1 VTAAGSSAQVWKQS
15 NQNPFCKKI
24 YNQTQNPSGSMQA
37 SSGAQMACFG
47 PQVTGPTRPSFNLP
61 HRLST
66 LGPANKG
73 NGFGSSNVDAAN
85 PAEDQINGTQAFG
98 QSETSIA
105 AAGPYVVEAWND
117 ATGFFAPLCSPVTRT
132 S

>member
-1 VTAAGSSAQVWKQS
+1 MTPAHNCKGAFVAPLGWFVGYSRFLALTTIALLVTAAGSSAQVWKQS

-47 PQVTGPTRPSFNLP
+47 PQASGPTRPSFNLP

-73 NGFGSSNVDAAN
+73 
-85 PAEDQINGTQAFG
+85 
-98 QSETSIA
+98 
-105 AAGPYVVEAWND
+105 
-117 ATGFFAPLCSPVTRT
+117 
-132 S
+132 